1 MRRAA
6 PPRRRPARTPPEG
19 IHLTVRAARARGILA
34 ASNEEASISSL
45 TSSAPLAIVIFLVTI
60 ALVITRPRGLTEARA
75 ALLGAVVMV
84 LAGLLPL
91 GDAASNVGGHWNV
104 LLFFVGLTGAAA
116 IAERSGLFEALA
128 GTSARLSGGSPRRLL
143 VAVVLAGALVA
154 ALLSNDAAALVLTPV
169 VYVLV
174 ARFGLEPLP
183 YVLACTFV
191 ADAASLALPVSNPV
205 NVIVSDRLG
214 VSAVSLVPVLL
225 PAAIAAVVAL
235 LGCLLLIYR
244 RQLPAAAPILPA
256 ADSWASWAGVPR
268 PLLAAF
274 GLAVVVFAIA
284 SALDV
289 PLGPTLTTAWL
300 FLLVVERRCGRE
312 VGPLEGIGWSL
323 LVFVAA
329 MGVLVDGLS
338 SAGVTAWLASLV
350 LGPVRDVPAAVMA
363 VSAAAAAVGA
373 NLLNNLP
380 AAFVLADA
388 VHGAG
393 LGAASAHAAAI
404 GTIIGADLG
413 PNLTPVGSVA
423 TLLWFVLLR
432 QRGLEVST
440 WSYIRVGL
448 IVTPITILAALG
460 VGLLLGVPR

>member
-1 MRRAA
+1 
-6 PPRRRPARTPPEG
+6 
-19 IHLTVRAARARGILA
+19 
-34 ASNEEASISSL
+34 
-45 TSSAPLAIVIFLVTI
+45 
-60 ALVITRPRGLTEARA
+60 
-75 ALLGAVVMV
+75 MV

-91 GDAASNVGGHWNV
+91 GDAVSNVGGHWNV

-235 LGCLLLIYR
+235 LGCLLVIYR

-448 IVTPITILAALG
+448 IVTPITILAALA

>member
-6 PPRRRPARTPPEG
+6 LPCQWPARKPPKG
-19 IHLTVRAARARGILA
+19 AHLPASAAQARGILGTA
-34 ASNEEASISSL
+34 NEEASISSL
-45 TSSAPLAIVIFLVTI
+45 TPAAPLATVIFLATI

-75 ALLGAVVMV
+75 ALLGAIVMV

-91 GDAASNVGGHWNV
+91 GDAAANVGGHWNV

-174 ARFGLEPLP
+174 ARFALEPLP

-225 PAAIAAVVAL
+225 PAAIAAVLAL
-235 LGCLLLIYR
+235 LGCLLVIYR
-244 RQLPAAAPILPA
+244 RQLPAAAPLLPA
-256 ADSWASWAGVPR
+256 ADSWASWAGVPL

-274 GLAVVVFAIA
+274 GLAVAVFAIA

-350 LGPVRDVPAAVMA
+350 LGPVRDLPAAVMA
-363 VSAAAAAVGA
+363 VSAASAAVGA
-373 NLLNNLP
+373 NLFNNLP